1 MMTFYKHLPSRA
13 RLIAEYLRHNTV
25 VWLEML
31 ATATERAGLSPVE
44 RILAIFDALD
54 VSFQKPPFRGCPF
67 VKGLAEFG
75 PDADSPEV
83 HWMLRLRGDPGAM
96 LHGYGLNRRDPA
108 RPSGLAL

>member
-1 MMTFYKHLPSRA
+1 MIFYKHFPSKA

-44 RILAIFDALD
+44 RILATFDALD

-67 VKGLAEFG
+67 VKGLASSVRMRTR
-75 PDADSPEV
+75 PKSTPRSPPISKACMS
-83 HWMLRLRGDPGAM
+83 WSPISSLP
-96 LHGYGLNRRDPA
+96 
-108 RPSGLAL
+108 